1 MTLEPERAVMGRLF
15 YDKVI
20 EQARK
25 NREKWGEQNV
35 ARLIQVCQVQLGQMA
50 DQYLKNGYSDKFK
63 IELVH
68 LGAVLYELYT
78 GPAGVPEHEPT

>member
-1 MTLEPERAVMGRLF
+1 MTTGLEPERAVTGRLF

-20 EQARK
+20 EQAKR
-25 NREKWGEQNV
+25 NREKWGGQDT
-35 ARLIQVCQVQLGQMA
+35 ARLIHVSQVQLGQIA
-50 DQYLKNGYSDKFK
+50 DQYLKNGYSEKLK

-78 GPAGVPEHEPT
+78 QGK